1 MKNLFGGGMYDDKKD
16 VQQKKVYSKLPDFYI
31 ENSQVYFDIAIGN
44 PDDEKAHHWI
54 NLDLKSS
61 HLICSC

>member
-16 VQQKKVYSKLPDFYI
+16 VQQKKIYSKLPDFDI

-44 PDDEKAHHWI
+44 PDDEKAQVGRVTFE
-54 NLDLKSS
+54 LFSK
-61 HLICSC
+61 